1 MNIIRI
7 ILLYLTIG
15 VSITWLYD
23 YILQKTQPSDKQF
36 DNLER
41 LVVTLV
47 WPLVLIH
54 SIISITKPKNGKS
67 D

>member
-1 MNIIRI
+1 MNELRI

-23 YILQKTQPSDKQF
+23 YILQKTQSDKQF

-47 WPLVLIH
+47 WPFVVIYT
-54 SIISITKPKNGKS
+54 IISITKSKNE
-67 D
+67 